1 MIRNLKLN
9 EMRLKTWQHLNVN
22 EVNIEEEYITE
33 EEIIDLIKENKCKY
47 TNVKKIYTNNESN
60 TSFKTINTLKD
71 IELNNINKEYNLI
84 SLNNLKT
91 TNKQNTYITDYS
103 FIYNKYTYELNGI
116 INKTIKIDEIDIQ
129 NKKQNN
135 IDNYNNIYIKEYLNI
150 IANENSNS
158 YLVLD
163 LNKNNYKNKNTNNNK
178 SKIEDINI
186 QIDLKDNSKVDMV
199 IIFPYDK
206 IKGISLENLHI
217 NGGKK
222 SDIHI
227 SCIFMGR
234 KQEYFKI
241 TSLLNEETNVNIDG
255 IYLTYADNTL
265 DMYFDTNHIG
275 KNGKSY
281 ININGVM
288 LDDSRKNWKG
298 IITFHNGCSG
308 SEGEENENLLMLS
321 ENAKSKTLPILL
333 CREIDVKGNHGSSS
347 GNMDNQKIFYL
358 MSRGHSKE
366 NARKII
372 IMSRFNPIIDR
383 ITNNEIK
390 ENVISIIE
398 EEINKTNN

>member
-22 EVNIEEEYITE
+22 EVNIEEEYLTE
-33 EEIIDLIKENKCKY
+33 KEIIDLIKENKCKY
-47 TNVKKIYTNNESN
+47 TNIKKIYTNNESN

-91 TNKQNTYITDYS
+91 TNKQNTDITDYS
-103 FIYNKYTYELNGI
+103 YIYNKYTYELNGI

-163 LNKNNYKNKNTNNNK
+163 LNKNNYKNRIRNTN
-178 SKIEDINI
+178 KIEDINI

-217 NGGKK
+217 NSEKK

-234 KQEYFKI
+234 KKEYFKI
-241 TSLLNEETNVNIDG
+241 NVNIDG
-255 IYLTYADNTL
+255 IYLTYANNTL

-288 LDDSRKNWKG
+288 LDDSKKNWKG

-366 NARKII
+366 NAKKII

>member
-33 EEIIDLIKENKCKY
+33 KEIINLIKENKCKY
-47 TNVKKIYTNNESN
+47 TNVTKIYTNNESN

-84 SLNNLKT
+84 SLNNLKS
-91 TNKQNTYITDYS
+91 NKQNTNIKDYS
-103 FIYNKYTYELNGI
+103 YIYNKYTYELNGI
-116 INKTIKIDEIDIQ
+116 INKTIKIDEINIK
-129 NKKQNN
+129 NKEKHTINN
-135 IDNYNNIYIKEYLNI
+135 DNNIYIKEYLNI

-163 LNKNNYKNKNTNNNK
+163 LNKKNYKNRIRNTN
-178 SKIEDINI
+178 KIEDINI

-217 NGGKK
+217 NSEKK

-255 IYLTYADNTL
+255 IYLTYANNTL

-288 LDDSRKNWKG
+288 IDDSRKSWKG

>member
-33 EEIIDLIKENKCKY
+33 KEIINLIKENKCKY
-47 TNVKKIYTNNESN
+47 TNVTKIYTNNESN

-84 SLNNLKT
+84 SLNNLKS
-91 TNKQNTYITDYS
+91 NKQNTNIKDYS
-103 FIYNKYTYELNGI
+103 YIYNKYTYELNGI
-116 INKTIKIDEIDIQ
+116 INKTIKIDEINIK
-129 NKKQNN
+129 NKEKHTINN
-135 IDNYNNIYIKEYLNI
+135 DNNIYIKEYLNI

-163 LNKNNYKNKNTNNNK
+163 LNKKNYKNRIRNTN
-178 SKIEDINI
+178 KIEDINI

-217 NGGKK
+217 NSEKK

-255 IYLTYADNTL
+255 IYLTYANNTL

-288 LDDSRKNWKG
+288 IDDSRKSWKG

-383 ITNNEIK
+383 ITNDEIK